1 MDKSYKKTII
11 GMAVSLMTGMLITT
25 IMTVFQKSILRASIR
40 IVSHNR
46 MWRDMLKAS
55 VDFRRMGNGTVI
67 PYYMFFCMLTAL
79 VCFILT
85 LIVVSNKSNKGKPGL
100 GIMLFV
106 VYGATI
112 PIGVIYTF
120 AGGDKLLNSPKLA
133 GNASL
138 LSLAMSVVIS
148 PVMMVFTAFFAV
160 TVIMFIV
167 KAVKYNRAK
176 G

>member
-1 MDKSYKKTII
+1 MD
-11 GMAVSLMTGMLITT
+11 
-25 IMTVFQKSILRASIR
+25 
-40 IVSHNR
+40 
-46 MWRDMLKAS
+46 
-55 VDFRRMGNGTVI
+55 
-67 PYYMFFCMLTAL
+67 
-79 VCFILT
+79 
-85 LIVVSNKSNKGKPGL
+85 
-100 GIMLFV
+100 
-106 VYGATI
+106 
-112 PIGVIYTF
+112 YTF